1 MTRIGNVDHIMVLLR
16 QQLQRMGKV
25 NGKVHGTRPGAAPHV
40 AHRSAIDR
48 IAPLAKLE
56 DLDEQELE
64 RALIRALLTDEFG
77 ASIAE
82 DRRFERVASE
92 VHRIIQ
98 SDGQARSLLTAAIDQ
113 ARSQQSN

>member
-25 NGKVHGTRPGAAPHV
+25 DGKARGSKSGAT
-40 AHRSAIDR
+40 AHTARRSAIDR
-48 IAPLAKLE
+48 IAPLARLD
-56 DLDEQELE
+56 DLDEREFE

-82 DRRFERVASE
+82 DHRFERIASE
-92 VHRIIQ
+92 VHRIIR
-98 SDGQARSLLTAAIDQ
+98 SDEQAQSLLTAAIGQ
-113 ARSQQSN
+113 ARSQESN